1 MSQIFADIC
10 ADLRNLREK
19 KTMEPLT
26 IIKIGGNVI
35 DNDTALPVFLER
47 FAQIP
52 GYKILVHG
60 GGKLATR
67 LAEILQVP
75 QQMINGRRVTDAE
88 SLKIV
93 TMVYAGDINKRVTA
107 LLQSY
112 GCNAIGLSGA
122 DGNLVRAKKREVA
135 GTDYGFVGDLQED
148 SINTGLLVALFKS
161 GLVPVVAP
169 ITHDQRGQ
177 LFNTNADT
185 IASALATS
193 LAALAATTLIYC
205 FEKRGVLRD
214 PDDDHSVI
222 GRITKNVYEDL
233 KQQGIITAGMI
244 PKIDNALLAI
254 EKGVNKVIIG
264 SADEIELLAQ
274 QRSGTIISNE

>member
-1 MSQIFADIC
+1 
-10 ADLRNLREK
+10 
-19 KTMEPLT
+19 MEPVT

-148 SINTGLLVALFKS
+148 SINTGLLVALFKN

-169 ITHDQRGQ
+169 ITHDQQGQ

-193 LAALAATTLIYC
+193 LSALAATTLIYC

-264 SADEIELLAQ
+264 SADEIEQLAQ

>member
-1 MSQIFADIC
+1 
-10 ADLRNLREK
+10 
-19 KTMEPLT
+19 MEPIT

-35 DNDTALPVFLER
+35 DNDAALPVFLER
-47 FAQIP
+47 FAAIP

-67 LAEILQVP
+67 LAEILDVP

-112 GCNAIGLSGA
+112 HCNAIGLSGA
-122 DGNLVRAKKREVA
+122 DGNLIRARKREVA
-135 GTDYGFVGDLQED
+135 GVDYGFVGDLQDD
-148 SINTGLLVALFKS
+148 SVNTGLLVSLFKNEIT
-161 GLVPVVAP
+161 PVIAP
-169 ITHDQRGQ
+169 ITHDQQGQ

-185 IASALATS
+185 IASALATAMCT
-193 LAALAATTLIYC
+193 LAGTTLIYC

-214 PDDDHSVI
+214 TEDDDSVI
-222 GRITKNVYEDL
+222 THINKNIYEDL
-233 KQQGIITAGMI
+233 KQKGIITAGMI
-244 PKIDNALLAI
+244 PKIDNALQAI
-254 EKGVNKVIIG
+254 EKGVSKVIIG
-264 SADEIELLAQ
+264 SADEVEQLAQ
-274 QRSGTIISNE
+274 FKSGTIISNE

>member
-1 MSQIFADIC
+1 
-10 ADLRNLREK
+10 
-19 KTMEPLT
+19 MEPIT

-35 DNDTALPVFLER
+35 DNDDALPVFLEK
-47 FAQIP
+47 FAGIP
-52 GYKILVHG
+52 GNKILVHG

-67 LAEILQVP
+67 LAGIMNIP

-112 GCNAIGLSGA
+112 NCNAIGLSGA
-122 DGNLVRAKKREVA
+122 DGNLIRAKKREVA
-135 GTDYGFVGDLQED
+135 GVDYGFVGDLPED
-148 SINTGLLVALFKS
+148 SVNTGLLVSLFKN
-161 GLVPVVAP
+161 GLTPVIAP
-169 ITHDQRGQ
+169 ITHNKQGQ

-193 LAALAATTLIYC
+193 LSALGSVTLIYC
-205 FEKRGVLRD
+205 FEKRGVLRNTE
-214 PDDDHSVI
+214 DDDSVI
-222 GRITKNVYEDL
+222 THINKNIYEDL

-244 PKIDNALLAI
+244 PKIDNALQAI
-254 EKGVNKVIIG
+254 EKGVTKVIIG
-264 SADEIELLAQ
+264 SADEVEQLPQLK
-274 QRSGTIISNE
+274 SGTVISNE